1 MKRAWL
7 LAMTVLM
14 GCPRAPPVRQDE
26 GAVIVVAAGDI
37 SAPQLS
43 AQQLTATLVE
53 AQHPAAVLVLG
64 DGQYPEGALVDYQ
77 TNYAPTWGRFK
88 SITWPV
94 PGNHEYKSGGAGY
107 FAYFGERAGDPAKG
121 YYSFD
126 LGEWHLVALN
136 TNHDCLDVA
145 CDADSAQ
152 LRWLEADLAASA
164 KKCTLA
170 YWHHPRWNSGSH
182 GDFEQAAPIW
192 KILQAH
198 GVELVLNGHEHFY
211 ERVGPVDP
219 SGTASAEGLVQLTVG
234 TGGIGFSP
242 FKTQTP
248 ASVVRRND
256 TFGVVRLKLGAG
268 WWESD
273 FVGIPGSTFVD
284 HAAGACR

>member
-1 MKRAWL
+1 M
-7 LAMTVLM
+7 MVVT
-14 GCPRAPPVRQDE
+14 GCLRPPPVRRDE

-53 AQHPAAVLVLG
+53 AQHPVAVLVLG

-126 LGEWHLVALN
+126 LGDWHLVALN

-152 LRWLEADLAASA
+152 LQWLEADLAASA

-182 GDFEQAAPIW
+182 GDFPQAAPIW

-211 ERVGPVDP
+211 ERFTAMDEAGAP
-219 SGTASAEGLVQLTVG
+219 SAGGVVQLTVG
-234 TGGIGFSP
+234 TGGVAFSE
-242 FKTQTP
+242 FVSVHP
-248 ASVVRRND
+248 ASLVRRND
-256 TFGVVRLKLGAG
+256 TWGVVRLELGSSG
-268 WWESD
+268 WKSE
-273 FVGIPGSTFVD
+273 FIGVPGSSFSD
-284 HAAGACR
+284 RSGGDCR